1 MFVNVLVGGLLTLAA
16 PVLAL
21 VLRDRIDAEYKQRA
35 KEMAPDV
42 VRQAAEKA
50 APKLD
55 EMIEDFATRLDAW
68 VVNAG
73 EELHREVLEVLTS
86 ARIQR
91 EGGEKDEATI
101 LTDVETQQRLLDE
114 AIANVETLRKGLWQT
129 DKVRIADAPLPA
141 AVPAAEAAPPA

>member
-1 MFVNVLVGGLLTLAA
+1 
-16 PVLAL
+16 
-21 VLRDRIDAEYKQRA
+21 
-35 KEMAPDV
+35 MAPEV

-86 ARIQR
+86 ARVQR
-91 EGGEKDEATI
+91 EAGEQTESAVLVEVEA
-101 LTDVETQQRLLDE
+101 QQKLLDE
-114 AIANVETLRKGLWQT
+114 ANATVERLRAGLWAS
-129 DKVRIADAPLPA
+129 DKAEKVRVAADLPPGAP
-141 AVPAAEAAPPA
+141 APPAAPAAPQASPPA